1 MNSSAHRRIRMSDVP
16 HLLKQLDDARA
27 KMREV
32 VAMADENQPIY
43 QPWRMKEVL
52 DHITGWDDA
61 VIASINS
68 ILAGREPATP
78 AVRGINTYN
87 AETVT
92 TRETIPYKVTL
103 RKWETS
109 REELKRLI
117 SIMPEGKL
125 YAPFVFPWG
134 ENGTIETLVIIFSEH
149 EEEHALEIKNLI
161 REAR

>member
-1 MNSSAHRRIRMSDVP
+1 MSDVP

-32 VAMADENQPIY
+32 VALADKNQPIY
-43 QPWRMKEVL
+43 QLWRMKEVL

-78 AVRGINTYN
+78 AARGINTYN

-92 TRETIPYKVTL
+92 TREAIPYEVTL
-103 RKWETS
+103 REWETS
-109 REELKRLI
+109 RIELKRLI
-117 SIMPEGKL
+117 GIMPEDKL
-125 YAPFVFPWG
+125 HAPFVFPWG
-134 ENGTIETLVIIFSEH
+134 QSGTIEALVEIFAEH
-149 EEEHALEIKNLI
+149 EEEHAQEIKEII
-161 REAR
+161 RKEK